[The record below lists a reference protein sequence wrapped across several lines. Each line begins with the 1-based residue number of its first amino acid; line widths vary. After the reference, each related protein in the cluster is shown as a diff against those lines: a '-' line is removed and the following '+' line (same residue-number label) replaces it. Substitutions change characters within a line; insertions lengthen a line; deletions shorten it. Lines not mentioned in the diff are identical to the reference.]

1 MNQVYALLS
10 NKILISA
17 VFSFITA
24 EILKLILNK
33 DPKKYI
39 LGGGM
44 PSAHTAMVVAL
55 TTAVY
60 MQEGADTLFI
70 LTLMFAVIVVYNALG
85 TRWLVGE
92 EAKTINEMLKVLKKN
107 KKLKVR
113 YLDVLRGRKPSE
125 VFGGAVAGFIV
136 TMVIY
141 SL

>member
-1 MNQVYALLS
+1 MNQLYILLT

-17 VFSFITA
+17 AFSFVIA
-24 EILKLILNK
+24 EILKLMLNK

-92 EAKTINEMLKVLKKN
+92 EARTINDMLKVLKKD

-113 YLDVLRGRKPSE
+113 YLDVLRGHKPSE
-125 VFGGAVAGFIV
+125 VFGGAAVGFIIALIV
-136 TMVIY
+136 Y
-141 SL
+141 SF